1 MTNKE
6 LQALTE
12 ALSDS
17 FFDRPFQH
25 KAIFNPRLRTTGGRY
40 LLSSHNIE
48 LNEKH
53 YAKYGKEELVG
64 IIKHELCH
72 YHLHLLGKGYR
83 HKDQDFKQLLKKLVL
98 PVTVALLKNVKH
110 RYITCINA
118 HRASKNTTVNGKS
131 INSIMYVVYVEGNF
145 NFCLKKVLRLI
156 GGL

>member
-17 FFDRPFQH
+17 YFDRPFQH
-25 KAIFNPRLRTTGGRY
+25 TAIFNPRLRTTGGRY

-53 YAKYGKEELVG
+53 YAKYGKEELIG

-83 HKDQDFKQLLKKLVL
+83 HKDQDFKQLLKKVGA
-98 PVTVALLKNVKH
+98 PRYCRSVKESQAQIYYVYQCSSCEQKYY
-110 RYITCINA
+110 RKRKVNQ
-118 HRASKNTTVNGKS
+118 SKYVCGVCRGKLQFLS
-131 INSIMYVVYVEGNF
+131 
-145 NFCLKKVLRLI
+145 
-156 GGL
+156 